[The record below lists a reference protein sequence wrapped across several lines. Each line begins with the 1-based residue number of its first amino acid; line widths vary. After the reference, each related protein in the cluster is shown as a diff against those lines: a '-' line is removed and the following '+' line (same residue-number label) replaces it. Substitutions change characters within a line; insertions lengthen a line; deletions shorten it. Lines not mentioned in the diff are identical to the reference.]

1 MKTGCINPTTQNME
15 KKVFDG
21 QYAHSGSQTV
31 HWVDAKARKE
41 CRIETARAVPKLLD
55 DIQEI
60 EKAVKIGLEIN
71 DKGWEPGMKLQAMFQ
86 CLHQV
91 LRLNVSVYRN
101 VREIEKNFISPY
113 VIEHLADSKMT
124 LEKIKEE
131 YRESDVCM
139 GETLLSIPATG
150 LSLEEAFE
158 LSIEAKKWADGDK
171 FYRVIN
177 DNKPEEL

>member
-1 MKTGCINPTTQNME
+1 ME
-15 KKVFDG
+15 KKVFDE
-21 QYAHSGSQTV
+21 QYAHTGSQTV

-71 DKGWEPGMKLQAMFQ
+71 DKGWEPGMKLQAILQ
-86 CLHQV
+86 CLHQI

-101 VREIEKNFISPY
+101 VREIERNFISPY
-113 VIEHLADSKMT
+113 VIEYPVDDRMT
-124 LEKIKEE
+124 FEKVKEE
-131 YRESDVCM
+131 YHESDVCM

-150 LSLEEAFE
+150 LSMEEAFE
-158 LSIEAKKWADGDK
+158 LAIEAKKWADGDK
-171 FYRVIN
+171 FYRVI
-177 DNKPEEL
+177 DDKEPEEL

>member
-1 MKTGCINPTTQNME
+1 ME
-15 KKVFDG
+15 KKIFNE
-21 QYAHSGSQTV
+21 QYAHTGSQTV

-71 DKGWEPGMKLQAMFQ
+71 GKDWEPGMKLQAILQ
-86 CLHQV
+86 CLHQI

-101 VREIEKNFISPY
+101 VREIERNFISPY
-113 VIEHLADSKMT
+113 VIEYPVDDRMT
-124 LEKIKEE
+124 FEKVKEE
-131 YRESDVCM
+131 YHESDVCM

-150 LSLEEAFE
+150 LSMEEAFE
-158 LSIEAKKWADGDK
+158 LAIEAKKWADGDK
-171 FYRVIN
+171 FYRVI
-177 DNKPEEL
+177 DDKEPEEL